1 MKPAFTEEQI
11 EEISQLYHSHG
22 YILGVHEVMEFLK
35 EKLQLSNVHS
45 TIIAIRKEFFGGRI
59 PEKQKLHKEKYKN
72 TGLEKKLI
80 ERIDFKD
87 NTEG

>member
-35 EKLQLSNVHS
+35 ENFNCQMYIV
-45 TIIAIRKEFFGGRI
+45 
-59 PEKQKLHKEKYKN
+59 P
-72 TGLEKKLI
+72 
-80 ERIDFKD
+80 
-87 NTEG
+87 